1 MWACDAGLTSTIV
14 ESYAGAGPLFVNT
27 LQTFLAAH
35 CALVGDHLWPA
46 DAKEEVLRDPY
57 YDFIVVGAGSG
68 GAVVANRLSEVPEW
82 RVLLV
87 EAGGNPTLGTESPQ
101 IFYANLKT
109 KLNWDYKTEP
119 QPGACGAYK
128 TKGCSWPR
136 GKVLGGSSSINA
148 MFYVRGNKE
157 DYNEWAA
164 AGNTGWS
171 YNDVLPYF
179 KKSENFY
186 KPLTPET
193 AEHHGSG
200 GYLHVEHTED
210 VADIENL
217 LLQANAELGL
227 EITDDINGARQ
238 LGVTRA
244 LTTTKDGV
252 RQSTAR
258 AFLSPIRDRPNFHVL
273 KDALATKILFKP
285 NTNEVAGIL
294 VNKDGKDIEIYA
306 RKEVIVSAGA
316 INTPQLLMLSG
327 IGPKQHLEK
336 IGIEVKSDLP
346 VGENLQDH
354 PFVAMMFTTK
364 SDSDLASLPNIVGGV
379 SQYLLHQKG
388 PLADLSPHRIVGFT
402 NTLDPKATF
411 PDVQTHY
418 VVMVPNLTNIV
429 DYFAIHD
436 SSQEVQ
442 EQFQEIIKDNFVL
455 IPYSVLLKPN
465 SKGRILLKTK
475 DPRDKP
481 LIYANYFDDPE
492 DLKTIIRGMRFIAKF
507 RDTKSFQSIGLKL
520 RWFELEACKGLDE
533 ESDEFY
539 ECMAR
544 QMTFSLYHPTST
556 AKMGPES
563 DSLAVV
569 DPELRVRGVR
579 GLRVMDASVMPS
591 IVRGNTN
598 APVIMIAERGADL
611 VKKHWGKLERV
622 NHSEL

>member
-1 MWACDAGLTSTIV
+1 MWACEPGLTSTIA

-35 CALVGDHLWPA
+35 CALVGDHVWPA
-46 DAKEEVLRDPY
+46 DAKEHVVRDPY
-57 YDFIVVGAGSG
+57 YDFIVVGAGSA

-87 EAGGNPTLGTESPQ
+87 EAGGNPTLGTEAPQ
-101 IFYANLKT
+101 VFLANLKT
-109 KLNWDYKTEP
+109 KEDWGYKTEH

-128 TKGCSWPR
+128 TKGCYWPR
-136 GKVLGGSSSINA
+136 GKVLGGTSSINA
-148 MFYVRGNKE
+148 MFYVRGNKQ

-171 YNDVLPYF
+171 YDDVLPYF
-179 KKSENFY
+179 KKSEDFY

-210 VADIENL
+210 VADIEKL

-227 EITDDINGARQ
+227 EITDDVTGAQ
-238 LGVTRA
+238 QMGVTRA

-258 AFLSPIRDRPNFHVL
+258 AFLSPIRERRNFHVL

-285 NTNEVAGIL
+285 NTTEVTGIL

-306 RKEVIVSAGA
+306 NKEVIVSAGS

-327 IGPKQHLEK
+327 IGPKKHLQQ
-336 IGIEVKSDLP
+336 IGIEVKADLP

-354 PFVAMMFTTK
+354 AFAAMMFTTR
-364 SDSDLASLPNIVGGV
+364 SDSDLASLPNIVGGIY
-379 SQYLLHQKG
+379 QFMLHQKG
-388 PLADLSPHRIVGFT
+388 QFSDFSPHRITGFI

-411 PDVQTHY
+411 PDIQTHHIA
-418 VVMVPNLTNIV
+418 MLPNLTNIV
-429 DYFAIHD
+429 DLFALHD

-442 EQFQEIIKDNFVL
+442 GQFQEIIKDNFVL
-455 IPYSVLLKPN
+455 VPYIVLLKPN
-465 SKGRILLKTK
+465 SKGRILLKNK
-475 DPRDKP
+475 DPADKP
-481 LIYANYFDDPE
+481 LIYANYFDDSE
-492 DLKTIIRGMRFIAKF
+492 DLKTVVRGMRYVAKY
-507 RDTKSFQSIGLKL
+507 RETKSFQSIGLKL

-544 QMTFSLYHPTST
+544 QITFSLYHPTST

-563 DSLAVV
+563 DGLAVV

-579 GLRVMDASVMPS
+579 GLRVVDASVMPS

-611 VKKHWGKLERV
+611 VKKHWGKLV
-622 NHSEL
+622 H